1 MTLFA
6 RPAVLA
12 AFATVAVALFAA
24 VRPAWAWDPE
34 ADRAVALLAYE
45 RLTPVAHAKVDAI
58 LQGGVSIAG
67 CRVETLDDDARLAD
81 CLHDGR
87 ADFMRDVAFDAAP
100 LCPDPAARPPCKG
113 DRCAS
118 AVLAQQIAVLK
129 DPTAPRDAKAL
140 ALEAT
145 AYLLA
150 EIHQPL
156 HAADNGD
163 HSGDRVRVLLP
174 GAARGRVTLYSV
186 WDNDLVASAIGT
198 AEDGLPYLRAL
209 ADAHGAA
216 WAQGDVA
223 SWIAGTHDVAL
234 HVTYGALPAPPAC
247 NKVPDRPELIGASY
261 FAVAV
266 PAVREQLAK
275 AGVRLAATLNAA
287 LS

>member
-1 MTLFA
+1 MGHPRLA
-6 RPAVLA
+6 SVLAVLVVFGTLLFGA
-12 AFATVAVALFAA
+12 AT
-24 VRPAWAWDPE
+24 PAWAWDPE

-45 RLTPVAHAKVDAI
+45 RLSPPAKAAVDAL
-58 LQGGVSIAG
+58 LQGGVAIAG
-67 CRVETLDDDARLAD
+67 CQVSAIDDDARLAD
-81 CLHDGR
+81 CLHGGK
-87 ADFMRDVAFDAAP
+87 ADFMHDVAFDALP
-100 LCPDPAARPPCKG
+100 LCPDPSTQPPCKG

-118 AVLAQQIAVLK
+118 AVLAHEIAVLK
-129 DPTAPRDAKAL
+129 DPAASREAKAL

-145 AYLLA
+145 AYLMA

-156 HAADNGD
+156 HAADNND
-163 HSGDRVRVLLP
+163 HSGDRVRVMLQGTP
-174 GAARGRVTLYSV
+174 KARVTLYSV

-216 WAQGDVA
+216 WSQGDVA
-223 SWIAGTHDVAL
+223 GWIAQTHDVAL
-234 HVTYGALPAPPAC
+234 HVTYGALAAPPAC
-247 NKVPDRPELIGASY
+247 GKTPAQPERLGASY

-275 AGVRLAATLNAA
+275 AGVRLATVLNAA